1 MPNMKEKY
9 SSPLSTRYASREM
22 QNLFS
27 EDFKFRTW
35 RRLWVSLAR
44 AERMLG
50 LNITKEQIAEL
61 EAHVDDV
68 NYDVAEARERIVRHD
83 VMSHVYAYGIQC
95 PKAASIIH
103 LGASGS
109 FVGDNA
115 DIVILR
121 EASKLVLKKAA
132 EVIKNLAAFA
142 YQYRSTPCLGYTHLQ
157 PTKLTTIGKRAT
169 LWMYE
174 LCMDMENL
182 EFQLSKLKL
191 LGSKGDIGTQSSFMR
206 LFDGD
211 EDKVRRLEQ
220 EIALDMGFLSCVPVA
235 GQTYSRKVDAYI
247 LSVLSGFAQSACK
260 FANDLRLLQ
269 AFGEMEEPYEE
280 EQIAAS
286 SIPYM
291 HTPIRAERICALSRY
306 VMVDALNPAFTS
318 SSQWLERTLDD
329 SANRRLAVSEAFL
342 AVDAILNVYINITQ
356 GLIVNEDVVHSRVMQ
371 KLPLMAAERI
381 VDSKDLSDDVFK
393 KYRHVSQN
401 IQSGEGLIERLAA
414 DENIPCNKETLLE
427 NMVPEKFIGRC
438 VSQVEDFLQN
448 VSLPMINKYSSN
460 DVKAE
465 LKI

>member
-1 MPNMKEKY
+1 MAVNKETY
-9 SSPLSTRYASREM
+9 TSPLSSRYASREM

-50 LNITKEQIAEL
+50 LNITKEQIAEM
-61 EAHVDDV
+61 EAHVNEV
-68 NYDVAEARERIVRHD
+68 NYDVAEARERVVRHD
-83 VMSHVYAYGIQC
+83 VMSHVYAYGVQC
-95 PKAASIIH
+95 PTAAPIIH

-115 DIVILR
+115 DVVILR
-121 EASKLVLKKAA
+121 EASKVVLKKAA
-132 EVIKNLAAFA
+132 EVIKNLASFA
-142 YQYRSTPCLGYTHLQ
+142 DRYKATPCLGYTHLQ

-235 GQTYSRKVDAYI
+235 GQTYSRKTDAYI
-247 LSVLSGFAQSACK
+247 LSALSGFAQSASK

-306 VMVDALNPAFTS
+306 VMVDALNPAFTA

-329 SANRRLAVSEAFL
+329 SANRRLAIPEAFL

-356 GLIVNEDVVHSRVMQ
+356 GLIVNVDVVHSRVMQ
-371 KLPLMAAERI
+371 KLPLMAAERLTDNAENADI
-381 VDSKDLSDDVFK
+381 FK
-393 KYRHVSQN
+393 EYRHVSQN
-401 IQSGEGLIERLAA
+401 IQSVEALIERLAA
-414 DENIPCNKETLLE
+414 DENIPCDKETLLAYME
-427 NMVPEKFIGRC
+427 PERYIGRC

-448 VSLPMINKYSSN
+448 VSLPMMNKYSSN

-465 LKI
+465 LNI

>member
-1 MPNMKEKY
+1 MANNKETY
-9 SSPLSTRYASREM
+9 TSPLASRYASQEM
-22 QNLFS
+22 QYLFS

-50 LNITKEQIAEL
+50 LDISKEQIAEM

-68 NYDVAEARERIVRHD
+68 NYDVAEARERVVRHD
-83 VMSHVYAYGIQC
+83 VMSHVYAYGVQC
-95 PKAASIIH
+95 PRAASIIH

-115 DIVILR
+115 DVVILR
-121 EASKLVLKKAA
+121 EASRVVLKKAA
-132 EVIKNLAAFA
+132 EVVKNLASFA
-142 YQYRSTPCLGYTHLQ
+142 DRYKATPCLGYTHLQ

-174 LCMDMENL
+174 ICMDMENL

-191 LGSKGDIGTQSSFMR
+191 LGSKGDIGTQSTFMR

-235 GQTYSRKVDAYI
+235 GQTYSRKTDAYI
-247 LSVLSGFAQSACK
+247 LSALSGFAQSASK

-286 SIPYM
+286 AIPYM

-306 VMVDALNPAFTS
+306 VMVDALNPAFTA

-342 AVDAILNVYINITQ
+342 AVDAILNLYINITQ

-371 KLPLMAAERI
+371 KLPLMAAEQLADGMHNAGI
-381 VDSKDLSDDVFK
+381 FK
-393 KYRHVSQN
+393 EYRHVSQN
-401 IQSGEGLIERLAA
+401 IQSGEKLIERLAA
-414 DENIPCNKETLLE
+414 DENIPCDKETLLE
-427 NMVPEKFIGRC
+427 NMAPEKFLGRC

>member
-1 MPNMKEKY
+1 MAVNKETY
-9 SSPLSTRYASREM
+9 TSPLSTRYASREM
-22 QNLFS
+22 QYLFS

-50 LNITKEQIAEL
+50 LDISKEQIVEM

-68 NYDVAEARERIVRHD
+68 NYDVAEARERVVRHD

-95 PKAASIIH
+95 PKAAPIIH
-103 LGASGS
+103 LGASVS

-115 DIVILR
+115 DVVILR
-121 EASKLVLKKAA
+121 EASKVLLKKAA
-132 EVIKNLAAFA
+132 EVIKNLASFA
-142 YQYRSTPCLGYTHLQ
+142 DKYKRTPCLGYTHLQ
-157 PTKLTTIGKRAT
+157 PTKLTTVGKRAT

-191 LGSKGDIGTQSSFMR
+191 LGSKGDIGTQSTFMR
-206 LFDGD
+206 LFEGD

-220 EIALDMGFLSCVPVA
+220 EIALDMGFLSCVPVS
-235 GQTYSRKVDAYI
+235 GQTYSRKTDAYI
-247 LSVLSGFAQSACK
+247 LSALSGFAQSASK

-306 VMVDALNPAFTS
+306 VMVEAMSPSFTA

-329 SANRRLAVSEAFL
+329 SANRRLTIPETFL

-356 GLIVNEDVVHSRVMQ
+356 GLIVNEDVVSSRVMQ
-371 KLPLMAAERI
+371 KLPLMAAERL
-381 VDSKDLSDDVFK
+381 VGDTENNDMFRE
-393 KYRHVSQN
+393 YRHVSQN
-401 IQSGEGLIERLAA
+401 IQSGEALIERLAA
-414 DENIPCNKETLLE
+414 DENIPCDKEALLA
-427 NMVPEKFIGRC
+427 NMVPEMYIGRS
-438 VSQVEDFLQN
+438 VSQVEDFLLN

-465 LKI
+465 LNI

>member
-1 MPNMKEKY
+1 MATNKETY
-9 SSPLSTRYASREM
+9 SSPLSTRYASQEM
-22 QNLFS
+22 QYLFS

-50 LNITKEQIAEL
+50 LDITKEQIAEL
-61 EAHVDDV
+61 EAHVDNV
-68 NYDVAEARERIVRHD
+68 NYEVAEARERVVRHD
-83 VMSHVYAYGIQC
+83 VMSHVYAYGLQC
-95 PKAASIIH
+95 PKAAPIIH
-103 LGASGS
+103 LGASVS
-109 FVGDNA
+109 YVGDNA
-115 DIVILR
+115 DVVILR
-121 EASKLVLKKAA
+121 EACRVILKKAA
-132 EVIKNLAAFA
+132 EVIKNLASFA
-142 YQYRSTPCLGYTHLQ
+142 YKYRKMPCLGYTHLQ
-157 PTKLTTIGKRAT
+157 PTKLTTVGKRAT

-235 GQTYSRKVDAYI
+235 GQTYSRKTDAYI
-247 LSVLSGFAQSACK
+247 LSALSGFAQSASK

-306 VMVDALNPAFTS
+306 VMVEALNPAFTA

-329 SANRRLAVSEAFL
+329 SANRRLTMPEAFL

-356 GLIVNEDVVHSRVMQ
+356 GLIVNEDVVNTRVMQ
-371 KLPLMAAERI
+371 KLPLMAAERLTGN
-381 VDSKDLSDDVFK
+381 DNGADVFK
-393 KYRHVSQN
+393 QYRHVSQN
-401 IQSGEGLIERLAA
+401 IKSGEELIDRLAA
-414 DENIPCNKETLLE
+414 DENIPCDKETLLA
-427 NMVPEKFIGRC
+427 NMDPEKFIGRC

-465 LKI
+465 LNI

>member
-1 MPNMKEKY
+1 MAVNKETY
-9 SSPLSTRYASREM
+9 TSPLSSRYASEEM
-22 QNLFS
+22 QYLFS

-50 LNITKEQIAEL
+50 LDISKEQIAEM
-61 EAHVDDV
+61 EAHVNDV
-68 NYDVAEARERIVRHD
+68 NYEVAEARERVVRHD

-95 PKAASIIH
+95 PQAAPIIH
-103 LGASGS
+103 LGASVS

-115 DIVILR
+115 DVVILR
-121 EASKLVLKKAA
+121 NASKVLLKKAA
-132 EVIKNLAAFA
+132 EVIKNLASFA
-142 YQYRSTPCLGYTHLQ
+142 NKYKSTPCLGYTHLQ

-191 LGSKGDIGTQSSFMR
+191 LGSKGDIGTQSTFMR

-235 GQTYSRKVDAYI
+235 GQTYSRKTDAYI
-247 LSVLSGFAQSACK
+247 LSALSGFAQSASK

-329 SANRRLAVSEAFL
+329 SANRRLAIPEAFL

-356 GLIVNEDVVHSRVMQ
+356 GLIVNEDVVNSRVMQ
-371 KLPLMAAERI
+371 KLPLMAAELLVGDTENNDIFRE
-381 VDSKDLSDDVFK
+381 
-393 KYRHVSQN
+393 YRHVSQN
-401 IQSGEGLIERLAA
+401 IQSGEALIERLAA
-414 DENIPCNKETLLE
+414 DENIPCDQETLLA
-427 NMVPEKFIGRC
+427 NMVTEKFIGRS

-465 LKI
+465 LNI

>member
-1 MPNMKEKY
+1 MATNKETY
-9 SSPLSTRYASREM
+9 TSPLSTRYASQEM
-22 QNLFS
+22 QYLFS

-35 RRLWVSLAR
+35 RRLWLALAK
-44 AERMLG
+44 AERLLG
-50 LNITKEQIAEL
+50 LDISKEQIAEM

-83 VMSHVYAYGIQC
+83 VMSHVYAYGVQC

-109 FVGDNA
+109 YVGDNA
-115 DIVILR
+115 DVVILR
-121 EASKLVLKKAA
+121 EASRVILKKAA
-132 EVIKNLAAFA
+132 EVIKNLASFA
-142 YQYRSTPCLGYTHLQ
+142 DHYKAKPCLGYTHLQ

-191 LGSKGDIGTQSSFMR
+191 LGSKGEIGTQSSFMK
-206 LFDGD
+206 LFGGE

-235 GQTYSRKVDAYI
+235 GQTYSRKTDAYI
-247 LSVLSGFAQSACK
+247 LSALSGFAQSASK

-306 VMVDALNPAFTS
+306 VMVDAMNPVLTAA
-318 SSQWLERTLDD
+318 SQWMERTLDD

-371 KLPLMAAERI
+371 KLPLMAAERLTEN
-381 VDSKDLSDDVFK
+381 DNCTDAFK

-401 IQSGEGLIERLAA
+401 IQSGEALIERLSA
-414 DENIPCNKETLLE
+414 DDNIPCDKETLLA
-427 NMVPEKFIGRC
+427 NMEPDKFIGRC

-448 VSLPMINKYSSN
+448 VSLPMINKYSAN

>member
-1 MPNMKEKY
+1 MAVNKETY
-9 SSPLSTRYASREM
+9 TSPLSTRYASREM
-22 QNLFS
+22 QYLFS

-50 LNITKEQIAEL
+50 LDISKEQIAEM

-68 NYDVAEARERIVRHD
+68 NYEVAEARERVVRHD

-95 PKAASIIH
+95 PKAAPIIH
-103 LGASGS
+103 LGASVS
-109 FVGDNA
+109 FVGDNT
-115 DIVILR
+115 DVVILR
-121 EASKLVLKKAA
+121 EASKVLLKKAA
-132 EVIKNLAAFA
+132 EVIKNLASFA
-142 YQYRSTPCLGYTHLQ
+142 DKYKRTPCLGYTHLQ

-191 LGSKGDIGTQSSFMR
+191 LGSKGDIGTQSTFMR
-206 LFDGD
+206 LFEGD

-220 EIALDMGFLSCVPVA
+220 EIALDMGFLSCVPVS
-235 GQTYSRKVDAYI
+235 GQTYSRKTDAYI
-247 LSVLSGFAQSACK
+247 LSALSGFAQSASK

-306 VMVDALNPAFTS
+306 VMVEAMSPSFTA

-329 SANRRLAVSEAFL
+329 SANRRLTIPETFL

-356 GLIVNEDVVHSRVMQ
+356 GLIVNEDVVNSRVMQ
-371 KLPLMAAERI
+371 KLPLMAAERL
-381 VDSKDLSDDVFK
+381 VGDTENNDMFRE
-393 KYRHVSQN
+393 YRHVSQN
-401 IQSGEGLIERLAA
+401 IQSGEALIERLAA
-414 DENIPCNKETLLE
+414 DENIPCDKEALLA
-427 NMVPEKFIGRC
+427 NMVPDMYIGRS
-438 VSQVEDFLQN
+438 VSQVEDFLLN

-465 LKI
+465 LNI

>member
-1 MPNMKEKY
+1 MAMNKETY
-9 SSPLSTRYASREM
+9 SSPLSTRYASQEM
-22 QNLFS
+22 QYLFS

-50 LNITKEQIAEL
+50 LDISKEQIAEL
-61 EAHVDDV
+61 EAHVDHV
-68 NYDVAEARERIVRHD
+68 NYEVAEARERVVRHD
-83 VMSHVYAYGIQC
+83 VMSHVYAYGLQC
-95 PKAASIIH
+95 PKAAPIIH
-103 LGASGS
+103 LGASVS
-109 FVGDNA
+109 YVGDNA
-115 DIVILR
+115 DVVILR
-121 EASKLVLKKAA
+121 EACKVILKKAA
-132 EVIKNLAAFA
+132 EVIKNLASFA
-142 YQYRSTPCLGYTHLQ
+142 YNYRKMPCLGYTHLQ
-157 PTKLTTIGKRAT
+157 PTKLTTVGKRAT

-235 GQTYSRKVDAYI
+235 GQTYSRKTDAYI
-247 LSVLSGFAQSACK
+247 LSALSGFAQSASK

-306 VMVDALNPAFTS
+306 VMVEALNPAFTA

-329 SANRRLAVSEAFL
+329 SANRRLTMPEAFL

-356 GLIVNEDVVHSRVMQ
+356 GIIVNEEVVNTRVMQ
-371 KLPLMAAERI
+371 KLPLMAAER
-381 VDSKDLSDDVFK
+381 LTGGANGADVFK
-393 KYRHVSQN
+393 QYRHVSQN
-401 IQSGEGLIERLAA
+401 IKSGEELIDRLAA
-414 DENIPCNKETLLE
+414 DENIPCDKETLLA
-427 NMVPEKFIGRC
+427 NMDPDQFIGRC

-465 LKI
+465 LNI

>member
-1 MPNMKEKY
+1 MATNKETY
-9 SSPLSTRYASREM
+9 SSPLSTRYASQEM
-22 QNLFS
+22 QYLFS

-44 AERMLG
+44 AERLLG
-50 LNITKEQIAEL
+50 LDITKEQIAEL
-61 EAHVDDV
+61 EAHVDNV
-68 NYDVAEARERIVRHD
+68 NYEVAEARERVVRHD
-83 VMSHVYAYGIQC
+83 VMSHVYAYGLQC
-95 PKAASIIH
+95 PKAAPIIH
-103 LGASGS
+103 LGASVS
-109 FVGDNA
+109 YVGDNA
-115 DIVILR
+115 DVVILR
-121 EASKLVLKKAA
+121 EACKVILKKAA
-132 EVIKNLAAFA
+132 EVIKNLASFA
-142 YQYRSTPCLGYTHLQ
+142 YKYRKMPCLGYTHLQ
-157 PTKLTTIGKRAT
+157 PTKLTTVGKRAT

-235 GQTYSRKVDAYI
+235 GQTYSRKTDAYI
-247 LSVLSGFAQSACK
+247 LSALSGFAQSASK

-306 VMVDALNPAFTS
+306 VMVEALNPAFTA

-329 SANRRLAVSEAFL
+329 SANRRLTMPEAFL

-356 GLIVNEDVVHSRVMQ
+356 GLIVNEDVVSTRVMQ
-371 KLPLMAAERI
+371 KLPLMAAERLAG
-381 VDSKDLSDDVFK
+381 DTNGADVFK

-401 IQSGEGLIERLAA
+401 IKSGEELIDRLAA
-414 DENIPCNKETLLE
+414 DENIPCDKETLLA
-427 NMVPEKFIGRC
+427 NMEPEKFIGRC

-465 LKI
+465 LNI

>member
-1 MPNMKEKY
+1 MAVNKETY
-9 SSPLSTRYASREM
+9 TSPLSSRYASREM

-50 LNITKEQIAEL
+50 LNITKEQIAEM
-61 EAHVDDV
+61 EAHVNDV
-68 NYDVAEARERIVRHD
+68 NYDVAEARERVVRHD
-83 VMSHVYAYGIQC
+83 VMSHVYAYGVQC
-95 PKAASIIH
+95 PTAAPIIH

-115 DIVILR
+115 DVVILR
-121 EASKLVLKKAA
+121 EASKVVLKKAA
-132 EVIKNLAAFA
+132 EVIKNLASFA
-142 YQYRSTPCLGYTHLQ
+142 DRYKATPCLGYTHLQ

-235 GQTYSRKVDAYI
+235 GQTYSRKTDAYI
-247 LSVLSGFAQSACK
+247 LSALSGFAQSASK

-306 VMVDALNPAFTS
+306 VMVDALNPAFTA

-329 SANRRLAVSEAFL
+329 SANRRLAIPEAFL

-356 GLIVNEDVVHSRVMQ
+356 GLIVNVDVVHSRVMQ
-371 KLPLMAAERI
+371 KLPLMAAERLTDNAENADI
-381 VDSKDLSDDVFK
+381 FK
-393 KYRHVSQN
+393 EYRHVSQN
-401 IQSGEGLIERLAA
+401 IQSVEALIERLAA
-414 DENIPCNKETLLE
+414 DENIPCDKETLLAYME
-427 NMVPEKFIGRC
+427 PERYIGRC

-448 VSLPMINKYSSN
+448 VSLPMMNKYSSN

-465 LKI
+465 LNI

>member
-1 MPNMKEKY
+1 MAMNKETY
-9 SSPLSTRYASREM
+9 SSPLSTRYASQEM
-22 QNLFS
+22 QYLFS

-50 LNITKEQIAEL
+50 LDISKEQIAEL
-61 EAHVDDV
+61 EAHVDHV
-68 NYDVAEARERIVRHD
+68 NYDVAEARERVVRHD
-83 VMSHVYAYGIQC
+83 VMSHVYAYGLQC
-95 PKAASIIH
+95 PKAAPIIH
-103 LGASGS
+103 LGASVS
-109 FVGDNA
+109 YVGDNA
-115 DIVILR
+115 DVVILR
-121 EASKLVLKKAA
+121 EACKVILKKAA
-132 EVIKNLAAFA
+132 EVIKNLASFA
-142 YQYRSTPCLGYTHLQ
+142 YNYRKMPCLGYTHLQ
-157 PTKLTTIGKRAT
+157 PTKLTTVGKRAT

-235 GQTYSRKVDAYI
+235 GQTYSRKTDAYI
-247 LSVLSGFAQSACK
+247 LSALSGFAQSASK

-306 VMVDALNPAFTS
+306 VMVGAMSPSFTA

-329 SANRRLAVSEAFL
+329 SPNRRLTIPETFL
-342 AVDAILNVYINITQ
+342 AVDAILNVYINIAQ

-371 KLPLMAAERI
+371 KLPLMAAERLTG
-381 VDSKDLSDDVFK
+381 DANGADVFK
-393 KYRHVSQN
+393 QYRHVSQN
-401 IQSGEGLIERLAA
+401 IKSGEELIDRLAA
-414 DENIPCNKETLLE
+414 DENIPCDKEALLA
-427 NMVPEKFIGRC
+427 NMVPEMYIGRS
-438 VSQVEDFLQN
+438 VSQVEDFLLN

-465 LKI
+465 LNI

>member
-1 MPNMKEKY
+1 MATNKETY
-9 SSPLSTRYASREM
+9 TSPLSTRYASQEM
-22 QNLFS
+22 QYLFS

-35 RRLWVSLAR
+35 RRLWLALAK

-50 LNITKEQIAEL
+50 LDISKEQIAEM

-83 VMSHVYAYGIQC
+83 VMSHVYAYGVQC
-95 PKAASIIH
+95 PKAAPIIH

-115 DIVILR
+115 DVVILR
-121 EASKLVLKKAA
+121 ESSRVILKKAA
-132 EVIKNLAAFA
+132 EVIKNLASFA
-142 YQYRSTPCLGYTHLQ
+142 NHYKAMPCLGYTHLQ

-191 LGSKGDIGTQSSFMR
+191 LGSKGEIGTQSSFMK
-206 LFDGD
+206 LFQGD

-235 GQTYSRKVDAYI
+235 GQTYSRKTDAYI
-247 LSVLSGFAQSACK
+247 LSALSGFAQSASK

-291 HTPIRAERICALSRY
+291 HTPIRAERICALSRF
-306 VMVDALNPAFTS
+306 VMVDAMNPVLTAA
-318 SSQWLERTLDD
+318 SQWMERTLDD

-342 AVDAILNVYINITQ
+342 SVDAILNVYINITQ

-371 KLPLMAAERI
+371 KLPLMAAERLTEKENCA
-381 VDSKDLSDDVFK
+381 DAFK

-401 IQSGEGLIERLAA
+401 IQSGEALIERLSA
-414 DENIPCNKETLLE
+414 DENIPCDKETLLANLE
-427 NMVPEKFIGRC
+427 PEKFIGRC

-448 VSLPMINKYSSN
+448 VSLPMINKYSAN

>member
-1 MPNMKEKY
+1 MAMNKETY
-9 SSPLSTRYASREM
+9 SSPLSTRYASQEM
-22 QNLFS
+22 QYLFS

-50 LNITKEQIAEL
+50 LDITKEQIAEM
-61 EAHVDDV
+61 EAFVDDV
-68 NYDVAEARERIVRHD
+68 NYDVAEARERVVRHD
-83 VMSHVYAYGIQC
+83 VMSHVYAYGLQC
-95 PKAASIIH
+95 PKAAPIIH
-103 LGASGS
+103 LGASVS
-109 FVGDNA
+109 YVGDNA
-115 DIVILR
+115 DVVILR
-121 EASKLVLKKAA
+121 EACKVILKKAA
-132 EVIKNLAAFA
+132 EVIKNLASFA
-142 YQYRSTPCLGYTHLQ
+142 YKYRQTPCLGYTHLQ
-157 PTKLTTIGKRAT
+157 PTKLTTVGKRAT

-235 GQTYSRKVDAYI
+235 GQTYSRKTDAYI
-247 LSVLSGFAQSACK
+247 LSVLSGFAQSASK

-306 VMVDALNPAFTS
+306 VMVEALNPAFTA

-329 SANRRLAVSEAFL
+329 SANRRLTMPEAFL

-356 GLIVNEDVVHSRVMQ
+356 GLIVNEDVVNTRVMQ
-371 KLPLMAAERI
+371 KLPLMAAERLTG
-381 VDSKDLSDDVFK
+381 DANGADVFRQ
-393 KYRHVSQN
+393 YRHVSQN
-401 IQSGEGLIERLAA
+401 IKSGEELIDRLAD
-414 DENIPCNKETLLE
+414 DENIPCDKETLVA

-448 VSLPMINKYSSN
+448 VSLPMINKYSAN

-465 LKI
+465 LNI

>member
-1 MPNMKEKY
+1 MAVNKETY
-9 SSPLSTRYASREM
+9 TSPLSTRYASREM
-22 QNLFS
+22 QYLFS

-50 LNITKEQIAEL
+50 LDISKEQIAEM

-68 NYDVAEARERIVRHD
+68 NYDVAEARERVVRHD

-95 PKAASIIH
+95 PKAAPIIH
-103 LGASGS
+103 LGASVS
-109 FVGDNA
+109 FVGDNT
-115 DIVILR
+115 DVVILR
-121 EASKLVLKKAA
+121 EASKVLLKKAA
-132 EVIKNLAAFA
+132 EVIKNLASFA
-142 YQYRSTPCLGYTHLQ
+142 DKYKRTPCLGYTHLQ
-157 PTKLTTIGKRAT
+157 PTKLTTVGKRAT

-191 LGSKGDIGTQSSFMR
+191 LGSKGDIGTQSTFMR

-220 EIALDMGFLSCVPVA
+220 EIALDMGFLSCVPVS
-235 GQTYSRKVDAYI
+235 GQTYSRKTDAYI
-247 LSVLSGFAQSACK
+247 LSALSGFAQSASK

-286 SIPYM
+286 TIPYM

-306 VMVDALNPAFTS
+306 VMVGAMSPSFTA

-329 SANRRLAVSEAFL
+329 SANRRLTIPETFL

-356 GLIVNEDVVHSRVMQ
+356 GLIVNEDVVNSRVMQ
-371 KLPLMAAERI
+371 KLPLMAAERL
-381 VDSKDLSDDVFK
+381 VGDTENNDMFRE
-393 KYRHVSQN
+393 YRHVSQN
-401 IQSGEGLIERLAA
+401 IQSGEALIERLAA
-414 DENIPCNKETLLE
+414 DENIPCDKEALLA
-427 NMVPEKFIGRC
+427 NMVPEMYIGRS

-465 LKI
+465 LNI

>member
-1 MPNMKEKY
+1 MAVNKETY
-9 SSPLSTRYASREM
+9 TSPLSTRYASREM
-22 QNLFS
+22 QYLFS

-50 LNITKEQIAEL
+50 LDISKEQIAEM

-68 NYDVAEARERIVRHD
+68 NYDVAEARERVVRHD

-95 PKAASIIH
+95 PKAAPIIH
-103 LGASGS
+103 LGASVS

-115 DIVILR
+115 DVVILR
-121 EASKLVLKKAA
+121 EASKVLLKKAA
-132 EVIKNLAAFA
+132 EVIKNLASFA
-142 YQYRSTPCLGYTHLQ
+142 DKYKRTPCLGYTHLQ
-157 PTKLTTIGKRAT
+157 PTKLTTVGKRAT

-191 LGSKGDIGTQSSFMR
+191 LGSKGDIGTQSTFMR
-206 LFDGD
+206 LFEGD

-220 EIALDMGFLSCVPVA
+220 EIALDMGFLSCVPVS
-235 GQTYSRKVDAYI
+235 GQTYSRKTDAYI
-247 LSVLSGFAQSACK
+247 LSALSGFAQSASK

-306 VMVDALNPAFTS
+306 VMVEAMSPSFTA

-329 SANRRLAVSEAFL
+329 SANRRLTIPETFL

-356 GLIVNEDVVHSRVMQ
+356 GLIVNEDVVSSRVMQ
-371 KLPLMAAERI
+371 KLPLMAAERL
-381 VDSKDLSDDVFK
+381 VGDTENNDMFRE
-393 KYRHVSQN
+393 YRHVSQN
-401 IQSGEGLIERLAA
+401 IQSGEALIERLAA
-414 DENIPCNKETLLE
+414 DENIPCDKEALLA
-427 NMVPEKFIGRC
+427 NMVPEMYIGRS
-438 VSQVEDFLQN
+438 VSQVEDFLLN

-465 LKI
+465 LNI

>member
-1 MPNMKEKY
+1 MNKETY
-9 SSPLSTRYASREM
+9 SSPLSTRYASQEM
-22 QNLFS
+22 QYLFS

-50 LNITKEQIAEL
+50 LDISKEQIAEL
-61 EAHVDDV
+61 EAHVDHV
-68 NYDVAEARERIVRHD
+68 NYEVAEARERVVRHD
-83 VMSHVYAYGIQC
+83 VMSHVYAYGLQC
-95 PKAASIIH
+95 PKAAPIIH
-103 LGASGS
+103 LGASVS
-109 FVGDNA
+109 YVGDNA
-115 DIVILR
+115 DVVILR
-121 EASKLVLKKAA
+121 EACKVILKKAA
-132 EVIKNLAAFA
+132 EVIKNLASFA
-142 YQYRSTPCLGYTHLQ
+142 YNYRKMPCLGYTHLQ
-157 PTKLTTIGKRAT
+157 PTKLTTVGKRAT

-235 GQTYSRKVDAYI
+235 GQTYSRKTDAYI
-247 LSVLSGFAQSACK
+247 LSALSGFAQSASK

-306 VMVDALNPAFTS
+306 VMVEALNPAFTA

-329 SANRRLAVSEAFL
+329 SANRRLTMPEAFL

-356 GLIVNEDVVHSRVMQ
+356 GLIVNEDVVNTRVMQ
-371 KLPLMAAERI
+371 KLPLMAAERLTG
-381 VDSKDLSDDVFK
+381 DANGADVFK
-393 KYRHVSQN
+393 QYRHVSQN
-401 IQSGEGLIERLAA
+401 IKSGEELIDRLAA
-414 DENIPCNKETLLE
+414 DENIPCDKETLLA
-427 NMVPEKFIGRC
+427 NMDPDQFIGRC

-465 LKI
+465 LNI

>member
-1 MPNMKEKY
+1 MAMNKETY
-9 SSPLSTRYASREM
+9 SSPLSTRYASQEM
-22 QNLFS
+22 QYLFS

-50 LNITKEQIAEL
+50 LDISKEQIAEL
-61 EAHVDDV
+61 EAHVDHV
-68 NYDVAEARERIVRHD
+68 NYEVAEARERVVRHD
-83 VMSHVYAYGIQC
+83 VMSHVYAYGLQC
-95 PKAASIIH
+95 PKAAPIIH
-103 LGASGS
+103 LGASVS
-109 FVGDNA
+109 YVGDNA
-115 DIVILR
+115 DVVILR
-121 EASKLVLKKAA
+121 EACKVILKKAA
-132 EVIKNLAAFA
+132 EVIKNLASFA
-142 YQYRSTPCLGYTHLQ
+142 YNYRKMPCLGYTHLQ
-157 PTKLTTIGKRAT
+157 PTKLTTVGKRAT

-235 GQTYSRKVDAYI
+235 GQTYSRKTDAYI
-247 LSVLSGFAQSACK
+247 LSALSGFAQSASK

-306 VMVDALNPAFTS
+306 VMVEALNPAFTA

-329 SANRRLAVSEAFL
+329 SANRRLTMPEAFL

-356 GLIVNEDVVHSRVMQ
+356 GLIVNEDVVNTRVMQ
-371 KLPLMAAERI
+371 KLPLMAAERLTG
-381 VDSKDLSDDVFK
+381 DANGADVFK
-393 KYRHVSQN
+393 
-401 IQSGEGLIERLAA
+401 
-414 DENIPCNKETLLE
+414 
-427 NMVPEKFIGRC
+427 
-438 VSQVEDFLQN
+438 
-448 VSLPMINKYSSN
+448 
-460 DVKAE
+460 
-465 LKI
+465 

>member
-1 MPNMKEKY
+1 MAMNKETY
-9 SSPLSTRYASREM
+9 SSPLSTRYASQEM
-22 QNLFS
+22 QYLFS

-50 LNITKEQIAEL
+50 LDISKEQIAEL
-61 EAHVDDV
+61 EAHVDHV
-68 NYDVAEARERIVRHD
+68 NYEVAEARERVVRHD
-83 VMSHVYAYGIQC
+83 VMSHVYAYGLQC
-95 PKAASIIH
+95 PKAAPIIH
-103 LGASGS
+103 LGASVS
-109 FVGDNA
+109 YVGDNA
-115 DIVILR
+115 DVVILR
-121 EASKLVLKKAA
+121 EACKVILKKAA
-132 EVIKNLAAFA
+132 EVIKNLASFA
-142 YQYRSTPCLGYTHLQ
+142 YNYRKMPCLGYTHLQ
-157 PTKLTTIGKRAT
+157 PTKLTTVGKRAT

-235 GQTYSRKVDAYI
+235 GQTYSRKTDAYI
-247 LSVLSGFAQSACK
+247 LSALSGFAQSASK

-306 VMVDALNPAFTS
+306 VMVEALNPAFTA

-329 SANRRLAVSEAFL
+329 SANRRLTMPEAFL

-356 GLIVNEDVVHSRVMQ
+356 GLIVNEDVVNTRVMQ
-371 KLPLMAAERI
+371 KLPLMAAERLTG
-381 VDSKDLSDDVFK
+381 DANGADVFK
-393 KYRHVSQN
+393 QYRHVSQN
-401 IQSGEGLIERLAA
+401 IKSGEELIDRLAA
-414 DENIPCNKETLLE
+414 DENIPCDKETLLA
-427 NMVPEKFIGRC
+427 NMDPDQFIGRC

-465 LKI
+465 LNI

>member
-1 MPNMKEKY
+1 MATNKETY
-9 SSPLSTRYASREM
+9 SSPLSTRYASQEM
-22 QNLFS
+22 QYLFS

-50 LNITKEQIAEL
+50 LDISKEQIAEL
-61 EAHVDDV
+61 EAHVDNV
-68 NYDVAEARERIVRHD
+68 NYEVAEARERVVRHD
-83 VMSHVYAYGIQC
+83 VMSHVYAYGLQC
-95 PKAASIIH
+95 PKAAPIIH
-103 LGASGS
+103 LGASVS
-109 FVGDNA
+109 YVGDNA
-115 DIVILR
+115 DVVILR
-121 EASKLVLKKAA
+121 EACKVILKKAA
-132 EVIKNLAAFA
+132 EVIKNLASFA
-142 YQYRSTPCLGYTHLQ
+142 YKYRKMPCLGYTHLQ
-157 PTKLTTIGKRAT
+157 PTKLTTVGKRAT

-235 GQTYSRKVDAYI
+235 GQTYSRKTDAYI
-247 LSVLSGFAQSACK
+247 LSALSGFAQSASK

-306 VMVDALNPAFTS
+306 VMVEALNPAFTA

-329 SANRRLAVSEAFL
+329 SANRRLTMPEAFL

-356 GLIVNEDVVHSRVMQ
+356 GIIVNEEVVNTRVMQ
-371 KLPLMAAERI
+371 KLPLLAAERLTG
-381 VDSKDLSDDVFK
+381 DANGADVFK
-393 KYRHVSQN
+393 QYRHVSQN
-401 IQSGEGLIERLAA
+401 IKSGEELIDRLAA
-414 DENIPCNKETLLE
+414 DENIPCDKETLLA
-427 NMVPEKFIGRC
+427 NMDPDQFIGRC

-465 LKI
+465 LNI

>member
-1 MPNMKEKY
+1 MAMNKETY
-9 SSPLSTRYASREM
+9 SSPLSTRYASQEM
-22 QNLFS
+22 QYLFS

-50 LNITKEQIAEL
+50 LDISKEQIAEL
-61 EAHVDDV
+61 EANVDNV
-68 NYDVAEARERIVRHD
+68 NYEVAEARERVVRHD
-83 VMSHVYAYGIQC
+83 VMSHVYAYGLQC
-95 PKAASIIH
+95 PKAAPIIH
-103 LGASGS
+103 LGASVS
-109 FVGDNA
+109 YVGDNA
-115 DIVILR
+115 DVVILR
-121 EASKLVLKKAA
+121 EACKVILKKAA
-132 EVIKNLAAFA
+132 EVIKNLASFA
-142 YQYRSTPCLGYTHLQ
+142 YNYRKMPCLGYTHLQ
-157 PTKLTTIGKRAT
+157 PTKLTTVGKRAT

-235 GQTYSRKVDAYI
+235 GQTYSRKTDAYI
-247 LSVLSGFAQSACK
+247 LSVLSGFAQSASK

-306 VMVDALNPAFTS
+306 VMVEALNPAFTAS
-318 SSQWLERTLDD
+318 NQWLERTLDD
-329 SANRRLAVSEAFL
+329 SANRRLTMPEAFL

-356 GLIVNEDVVHSRVMQ
+356 GLIVNEDVVNTRVMQ
-371 KLPLMAAERI
+371 KLPLMAAERLAG
-381 VDSKDLSDDVFK
+381 DANGADVFK
-393 KYRHVSQN
+393 QYRHVSQN
-401 IQSGEGLIERLAA
+401 IKSGEELIDRLAD
-414 DENIPCNKETLLE
+414 DENIPCDKETLLA
-427 NMVPEKFIGRC
+427 NMVPEKYIGRC

-465 LKI
+465 LNI

>member
-1 MPNMKEKY
+1 MAMNKETY
-9 SSPLSTRYASREM
+9 SSPLSTRYASQEM
-22 QNLFS
+22 QYLFS

-50 LNITKEQIAEL
+50 LDISKEQIAEL
-61 EAHVDDV
+61 EANVDNV
-68 NYDVAEARERIVRHD
+68 NYDVAEARERVVRHD
-83 VMSHVYAYGIQC
+83 VMSHVYAYGLQC
-95 PKAASIIH
+95 PKAAPIIH
-103 LGASGS
+103 LGASVS
-109 FVGDNA
+109 YVGDNA
-115 DIVILR
+115 DVVILR
-121 EASKLVLKKAA
+121 EACKVILKKAA
-132 EVIKNLAAFA
+132 EVIKNLASFA
-142 YQYRSTPCLGYTHLQ
+142 YNYRKMPCLGYTHLQ
-157 PTKLTTIGKRAT
+157 PTKLTTVGKRAT

-235 GQTYSRKVDAYI
+235 GQTYSRKTDAYI
-247 LSVLSGFAQSACK
+247 LSVLSGFAQSASK

-306 VMVDALNPAFTS
+306 VMVEALNPAFTAS
-318 SSQWLERTLDD
+318 NQWLERTLDD
-329 SANRRLAVSEAFL
+329 SANRRLTMPEAFL
-342 AVDAILNVYINITQ
+342 AVDAILNVYINVTQ
-356 GLIVNEDVVHSRVMQ
+356 GLIVNEDVVNTRVMQ
-371 KLPLMAAERI
+371 KLPLMAAERLAG
-381 VDSKDLSDDVFK
+381 DANGADVFK
-393 KYRHVSQN
+393 QYRHVSQN
-401 IQSGEGLIERLAA
+401 IKSGEELIDRLAD
-414 DENIPCNKETLLE
+414 DENIPCDKETLLA
-427 NMVPEKFIGRC
+427 NMVPEKYIGRC

-465 LKI
+465 LNI

>member
-1 MPNMKEKY
+1 MATNRETY
-9 SSPLSTRYASREM
+9 SSPLSTRYASQEM
-22 QNLFS
+22 QYLFS

-50 LNITKEQIAEL
+50 LDISKEQIAEL
-61 EAHVDDV
+61 EAHVDNV
-68 NYDVAEARERIVRHD
+68 NYEVAEARERVVRHD
-83 VMSHVYAYGIQC
+83 VMSHVYAYGLQC
-95 PKAASIIH
+95 PKAAPIIH
-103 LGASGS
+103 LGASVS
-109 FVGDNA
+109 YVGDNA
-115 DIVILR
+115 DVVILR
-121 EASKLVLKKAA
+121 EACKVILKKAA
-132 EVIKNLAAFA
+132 EVIKNLASFA
-142 YQYRSTPCLGYTHLQ
+142 YNYRKMPCLGYTHLQ

-206 LFDGD
+206 LFEGD

-235 GQTYSRKVDAYI
+235 GQTYSRKTDAYI
-247 LSVLSGFAQSACK
+247 LSALSGFAQSASK

-306 VMVDALNPAFTS
+306 VMVEALNPAFTA

-329 SANRRLAVSEAFL
+329 SANRRLTMPEAFL

-356 GLIVNEDVVHSRVMQ
+356 GLIVNEDVVNTRVMQ
-371 KLPLMAAERI
+371 KLPLMAAERLTG
-381 VDSKDLSDDVFK
+381 DANGADVFK
-393 KYRHVSQN
+393 QYRHVSQN
-401 IQSGEGLIERLAA
+401 IKSGEELIDRLAA
-414 DENIPCNKETLLE
+414 DENILCDKETLLD
-427 NMVPEKFIGRC
+427 NMDPEQFIGRC

-460 DVKAE
+460 DVRAE
-465 LKI
+465 LNI